1 MSHEYCSIPSS
12 RPDHEHQPTF
22 KLTSGMAGG
31 SCWLKHWGWFDESWF
46 DIMAIQLV
54 GIEWIL

>member
-12 RPDHEHQPTF
+12 RPDHEHQP
-22 KLTSGMAGG
+22 SGMAGG
-31 SCWLKHWGWFDESWF
+31 SWWLKHRGWFNESWF

-54 GIEWIL
+54 GIL